1 MNKKTEIDLCLFLL
15 FFVLAVFEAV
25 EKKTT
30 TYGLVPFENSTF
42 GTVVETLDN
51 FVKTSVRV
59 RAETYLTVSIIYY
72 Q

>member
-51 FVKTSVRV
+51 FGKTSVRV